1 MEAVGDWFKMGDDEK
16 KKKLQ
21 VRSSASLARTVNVI
35 TRGW

>member
-1 MEAVGDWFKMGDDEK
+1 MEAVGDWFKMGDDE